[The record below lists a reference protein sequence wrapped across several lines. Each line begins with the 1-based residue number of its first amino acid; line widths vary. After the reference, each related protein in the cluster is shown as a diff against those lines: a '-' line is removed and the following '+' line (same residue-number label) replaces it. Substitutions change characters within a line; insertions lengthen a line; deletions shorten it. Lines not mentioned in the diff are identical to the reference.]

1 MAVLLSFPA
10 VWGDQMVDLKWIA
23 KVIPMGITKDMKII
37 ILRVLFISSRPCVDH
52 VILKRRAERKSHK
65 N

>member
-23 KVIPMGITKDMKII
+23 KVIPMGITKDMKLII
-37 ILRVLFISSRPCVDH
+37 
-52 VILKRRAERKSHK
+52 
-65 N
+65 

>member
-23 KVIPMGITKDMKII
+23 KVISMGITKDMKII
-37 ILRVLFISSRPCVDH
+37 ILLFISSRRCVDH